1 MATYFLSPSGNDSNN
16 GSTIQTAW
24 SSFAKVLGT
33 NGILS
38 GDVVYIKPGIYT
50 QGLTT
55 SPLTAPTSET
65 RLIGDVNG
73 EYFGIQGLVVVNG
86 YSDISTSLG
95 QNLFSITK
103 PFLRFENINFY
114 GGQTLITLSSASTS
128 CTFYKCSFVSG
139 LNTNN
144 GTGISMGV
152 TSFMNLLIDSCF
164 FNCKANN
171 LFINATRTA
180 TAYDVGIKIQ
190 NSYFMNV
197 AVNYQHNLSGTGT
210 SPGSGLIFIN
220 NTVEIANNSNAIV
233 FNNPGTTTIKHKIFN
248 NLFCNASGTAI
259 INGSGNNIF
268 TTNFNKFCN
277 VNTLFTAG
285 THTLGTSDISG
296 GDSGT
301 LDHFNTYSLDIFGMP
316 FDTSIT
322 NILGRGSSNPDETV
336 TAPTL
341 DILGNIRPNPPSIGC
356 FERFPAFKFKSSSGF
371 INSLRGWN
379 LQNPNSTATS
389 IILSSG
395 FVNSLRGWNQIRG

>member
-128 CTFYKCSFVSG
+128 
-139 LNTNN
+139 
-144 GTGISMGV
+144 
-152 TSFMNLLIDSCF
+152 
-164 FNCKANN
+164 
-171 LFINATRTA
+171 
-180 TAYDVGIKIQ
+180 
-190 NSYFMNV
+190 
-197 AVNYQHNLSGTGT
+197 
-210 SPGSGLIFIN
+210 
-220 NTVEIANNSNAIV
+220 
-233 FNNPGTTTIKHKIFN
+233 
-248 NLFCNASGTAI
+248 
-259 INGSGNNIF
+259 
-268 TTNFNKFCN
+268 
-277 VNTLFTAG
+277 
-285 THTLGTSDISG
+285 
-296 GDSGT
+296 
-301 LDHFNTYSLDIFGMP
+301 
-316 FDTSIT
+316 
-322 NILGRGSSNPDETV
+322 
-336 TAPTL
+336 
-341 DILGNIRPNPPSIGC
+341 
-356 FERFPAFKFKSSSGF
+356 
-371 INSLRGWN
+371 
-379 LQNPNSTATS
+379 
-389 IILSSG
+389 
-395 FVNSLRGWNQIRG
+395 